1 KFFLFAATTEMGDL
15 NPYEEARQ
23 KRIQENQ
30 KKIEAL
36 GISNMANSLAQGK
49 KSK

>member
-1 KFFLFAATTEMGDL
+1 SQRLPKASSDELLFFDKKFFLFAATTEIGDL

-30 KKIEAL
+30 K
-36 GISNMANSLAQGK
+36 
-49 KSK
+49 